1 MENEMTERV
10 FFEVDP
16 NAKLIVEKRPASRDR
31 KEDHKD
37 GDGRSYE
44 PGFVTFEPK
53 QAKD

>member
-1 MENEMTERV
+1 MTEGV
-10 FFEVDP
+10 FFVIEP
-16 NAKLIVEKRPASRDR
+16 NAQLIVEQKPASRDR
-31 KEDHKD
+31 KENHKD